1 MKRIDGVRSIANV
14 TKNIFVSKQLVFKKF
29 SGLNE
34 KVESISC
41 IRRHEKG
48 SICLPV
54 NTIELLSPKFRKKND
69 IECLRNLRNRIK
81 GSTDQEPQSP
91 VAEDQ
96 VVKKMNHMVTSLA
109 NTFKSPLVDTIQSIL
124 QHQQIVVCSA
134 AKAFRESKKDISIAL
149 LPRIIFI
156 E

>member
-1 MKRIDGVRSIANV
+1 MERDITKATTLIASYLLSTYALTHRSPRFLSSSV
-14 TKNIFVSKQLVFKKF
+14 L
-29 SGLNE
+29 L

-48 SICLPV
+48 SICLP
-54 NTIELLSPKFRKKND
+54 
-69 IECLRNLRNRIK
+69 ECLRNLRNRIK